1 MGRRGCIRDL
11 VLKKKSGSAKLDEL
25 EQLIEKYEEGEGHG
39 HA

>member
-11 VLKKKSGSAKLDEL
+11 VLKKPGSAKLDVL

>member
-1 MGRRGCIRDL
+1 MGRSGCIRDL
-11 VLKKKSGSAKLDEL
+11 VLKKSGSAKLDEL